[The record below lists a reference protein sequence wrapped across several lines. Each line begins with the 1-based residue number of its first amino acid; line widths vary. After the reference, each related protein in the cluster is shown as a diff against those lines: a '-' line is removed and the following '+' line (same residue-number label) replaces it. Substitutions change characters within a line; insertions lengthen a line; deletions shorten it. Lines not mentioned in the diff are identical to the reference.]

1 MSRTKK
7 PIWTRNEKGEITRFE
22 GRKDAA
28 AALGVP
34 PAYINY
40 MLDHHKSKNGVKV
53 FEHEPTEQEI
63 NAPAMPMYER
73 ANSICKETIDQQEF
87 EVNCDDREVFYLE
100 RSREARVNQLNAF
113 IRKNLAP
120 RWEVIP
126 KMQAN
131 LEKRFVKEI
140 LESLK

>member
-1 MSRTKK
+1 MARTKK
-7 PIWTRNEKGEITRFE
+7 PIWTRNSQGEITRYE

-28 AALGVP
+28 AAMGVP

-40 MLDHHKSKNGVKV
+40 MLDHHKSKNGVRIY
-53 FEHEPTEQEI
+53 EHEPTEEEI
-63 NAPAMPMYER
+63 NAQAMPMYER
-73 ANSICKETIDQQEF
+73 ANSICKEQIDNQEF
-87 EVNCDDREVFYLE
+87 EVDCDDRQVFFLE
-100 RSREARVNQLNAF
+100 RSREARVNQLYAF
-113 IRKNLAP
+113 IRKNLQP

>member
-1 MSRTKK
+1 MSNKK
-7 PIWTRNEKGEITRFE
+7 RPIWTRNSQGEITKYE

-28 AALGVP
+28 EALGVP
-34 PAYINY
+34 QAYINY
-40 MLDHHKSKNGVKV
+40 MLDHNKTKNGVRV
-53 FEHEPTEQEI
+53 FNHEPTEEEI
-63 NAPAMPMYER
+63 NAPSTPLYKR
-73 ANSICKETIDQQEF
+73 ANSVCKEFIENQEF
-87 EVNCDDREVFYLE
+87 EVNCDDREVFFLE

-131 LEKRFVKEI
+131 MEKRFVKEI

>member
-1 MSRTKK
+1 MPRTKK
-7 PIWTRNEKGEITRFE
+7 PIWTRDSQGEITKYE
-22 GRKDAA
+22 ARKDAA

-34 PAYINY
+34 QAYINY
-40 MLDHHKSKNGVKV
+40 ILSHHKSKNGVKV
-53 FEHEPTEQEI
+53 YEHEPTEEEI
-63 NAPAMPMYER
+63 NAPSIPLYKR
-73 ANSICKETIDQQEF
+73 ANSVCKETIDHQEF

-131 LEKRFVKEI
+131 MEKRFVKEI